1 MSESVSKLAIKSYHA
16 LKKLSAPHKYKTALV
31 QQQAVFDC
39 EIFVKKLARPK
50 HCKARPT
57 IQRIQDLQSGCYS
70 IFIGRIRGLKSKLM
84 LSGLYCYP
92 TVVRD
97 VATWGKVKQ
106 SSDGMKHKCEMFDTA
121 ADSSYCRATPQ
132 VQDILLRATR
142 ARHTVLQLATQET
155 LETQETAANLVAVQV
170 GFTNTRLIHE
180 RGGGVSGVFF

>member
-57 IQRIQDLQSGCYS
+57 IQRIQDLQSGCNLL
-70 IFIGRIRGLKSKLM
+70 GGGKTDDKQLM
-84 LSGLYCYP
+84 LSGLYLYP
-92 TVVRD
+92 TLVRD

-106 SSDGMKHKCEMFDTA
+106 SSDGLKHKCEMFDTA
-121 ADSSYCRATPQ
+121 ADSSFCRASPV
-132 VQDILLRATR
+132 VQELLVRASRTR
-142 ARHTVLQLATQET
+142 HLVLHLATQET
-155 LETQETAANLVAVQV
+155 LETQETAANLVALRV
-170 GFTNTRLIHE
+170 G
-180 RGGGVSGVFF
+180 